1 VFLSLKISLKLA
13 KLLSTPSI
21 SFTVLHQSDAI
32 YKHHHGYHDIETK
45 LEPKTTN
52 AALVGTEVYAGTF
65 DWETPVKDL
74 LPEFASSDPM
84 AQEKC
89 TILDLLSHRSGI
101 EGP

>member
-1 VFLSLKISLKLA
+1 MNSL
-13 KLLSTPSI
+13 
-21 SFTVLHQSDAI
+21 
-32 YKHHHGYHDIETK
+32 TK
-45 LEPKTTN
+45 ATIT
-52 AALVGTEVYAGTF
+52 ALVGMEVYAGTF